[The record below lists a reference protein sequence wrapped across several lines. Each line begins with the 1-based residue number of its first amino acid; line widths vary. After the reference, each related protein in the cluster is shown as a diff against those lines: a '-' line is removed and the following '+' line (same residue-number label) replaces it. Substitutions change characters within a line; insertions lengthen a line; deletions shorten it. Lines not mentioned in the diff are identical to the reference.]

1 MAVQVWIGEKPE
13 HPNERRAIVS
23 LAHGLDKLD
32 GLYLILANFSVGGRT
47 VDLVI
52 VKHDAIFIIEL
63 KHCDGRVLGSVNG
76 PWFVEGRNGE
86 RKRLN
91 PGRKNPY
98 NQVISY
104 FHALTNFL
112 NEHRREFLSAQ
123 KANDID
129 FRTCKRVVVIAP
141 TIQEGSEIELDWK
154 VELKGIDELPSY
166 LITERS
172 SEIELTDEEML
183 AIPEL
188 LHCTPWQ
195 EINAVIGGLIADPAA
210 VAESVTAAAPATA
223 IAAAPATAPAP
234 TAAGVPATGAPVAS
248 NSAAAPASAISAD
261 TAVEG
266 APGSPQTLWQRAG
279 SALQTTT
286 GRIAAVMAALAA
298 ILALILVLRPAPPI
312 PVADAPA
319 ASLAEITGVPTGAAG
334 AVAAGASPAG
344 CLWTGY
350 KLVGKRYDS
359 ASRSWL
365 SVAEGG
371 SGAAAPEVV
380 IALEQVSTCQDEIR
394 LTWSVQNN
402 SDRTV
407 EFPLRNDNIRVSD
420 SLGNIYQISDDH
432 STPQAVRVEPG
443 DQQRGTAVAK
453 RPFSRSA
460 TSLLVRLKEQPFGE
474 ASFVV
479 SLEP

>member
-13 HPNERRAIVS
+13 HPNERRTIMA
-23 LAHGLDKLD
+23 LANGLERLE

-52 VKHDAIFIIEL
+52 IKHDAIFIIEL
-63 KHCDGRVLGSVNG
+63 KQCDGRVIGSVNG

-112 NEHRREFLSAQ
+112 NEKRHDFLSAQ
-123 KANDID
+123 KASDVD

-154 VELKGIDELPSY
+154 VELKGLDELPAY

-172 SEIELTDEEML
+172 SEIELTEAEML

-195 EINAVIGGLIADPAA
+195 EINAVIKGVLPALN
-210 VAESVTAAAPATA
+210 EPLTLQEAAPLPPT
-223 IAAAPATAPAP
+223 PLEPAPAP
-234 TAAGVPATGAPVAS
+234 PPAPPPPTLVERVAL
-248 NSAAAPASAISAD
+248 
-261 TAVEG
+261 G
-266 APGSPQTLWQRAG
+266 LR
-279 SALQTTT
+279 TTT
-286 GRIAAVMAALAA
+286 GRFAAAMGALA
-298 ILALILVLRPAPPI
+298 LVLLIALLIRPAPAIPI
-312 PVADAPA
+312 ADQPA
-319 ASLAEITGVPTGAAG
+319 GVLPGVAG
-334 AVAAGASPAG
+334 APTTAGDVMFSSRDISPT
-344 CLWTGY
+344 CTWNSNQ
-350 KLVGKRYDS
+350 LVGKRWDS
-359 ASRSWL
+359 ASGNWV
-365 SVAEGG
+365 SVANGDV
-371 SGAAAPEVV
+371 ARDTLPDVV
-380 IALEQVSTCQDEIR
+380 VALEQVSTCNGAIS

-402 SDRTV
+402 SDQDV
-407 EFPLRNDNIRVSD
+407 ELPLRSDNISISD
-420 SLGNIYQISDDH
+420 GLGNTYVIADTDSQ
-432 STPQAVRVEPG
+432 PRALRAAPG
-443 DQQRGTAVAK
+443 EQSRGTAIVR
-453 RPFSRSA
+453 RPISQSA
-460 TSLLVRLKEQPFGE
+460 TSLYVRLRDKPFGE

-479 SLEP
+479 ALEP

>member
-13 HPNERRAIVS
+13 HPTERRAIVS

-52 VKHDAIFIIEL
+52 IKHDAIFIVEL
-63 KHCDGRVLGSVNG
+63 KHCDGRVIGSVNG

-112 NEHRREFLSAQ
+112 NEHRRAFLSAQ

-141 TIQEGSEIELDWK
+141 TMQEGSEIELDWK
-154 VELKGIDELPSY
+154 VELKGMDELPAY

-188 LHCTPWQ
+188 LHCTPWH
-195 EINAVIGGLIADPAA
+195 EINTVIRGVIPNTTAATEQANEAD
-210 VAESVTAAAPATA
+210 TALDETALADATEAAPAL
-223 IAAAPATAPAP
+223 AAPNARILPDEPALSLP
-234 TAAGVPATGAPVAS
+234 SAPVSQPTFWKRALR
-248 NSAAAPASAISAD
+248 
-261 TAVEG
+261 
-266 APGSPQTLWQRAG
+266 TLG
-279 SALQTTT
+279 TTT
-286 GRIAAVMAALAA
+286 GRVAVALAA
-298 ILALILVLRPAPPI
+298 LTGLLLVVLLLRPTRI
-312 PVADAPA
+312 VPA
-319 ASLAEITGVPTGAAG
+319 ADSPPAPLADVTGVPAGGAVGAA
-334 AVAAGASPAG
+334 ASATASN
-344 CLWTGY
+344 CLWSGY
-350 KLVGKRYDS
+350 QLVGKRYDQ

-365 SVAEGG
+365 SIAEGG
-371 SGAAAPEVV
+371 SATAVMPEVV
-380 IALEQVSTCQDEIR
+380 VALEQVSTCSDEIR

-402 SDRTV
+402 SDRAV
-407 EFPLRNDNIRVSD
+407 EFPLRSDNIRVSD
-420 SLGNIYQISDDH
+420 SLGNEYQIDDA
-432 STPQAVRVEPG
+432 SSSPQAVRVEPG
-443 DQQRGTAVAK
+443 GQERGTAVSG
-453 RPFSRSA
+453 RPVSRSA
-460 TSLLVRLKEQPFGE
+460 TTLLVRLKDQPFGE
-474 ASFVV
+474 ASFLVA
-479 SLEP
+479 LGP

>member
-13 HPNERRAIVS
+13 HPNERRAIMA
-23 LAHGLDKLD
+23 LAQGLDRLD

-52 VKHDAIFIIEL
+52 IKHDAIFIIEL
-63 KHCDGRVLGSVNG
+63 KHCDGRVIGSVNG

-154 VELKGIDELPSY
+154 VELKGMDELPSY

-183 AIPEL
+183 AIPAL
-188 LHCTPWQ
+188 LHCTPWN
-195 EINAVIGGLIADPAA
+195 EINTVLRGVIADPAA
-210 VAESVTAAAPATA
+210 MVDPTDAAALAAVVAPPQAVAEAEAPAEAPQQPQAAQEPEAPPTPTTLWGRVLHA
-223 IAAAPATAPAP
+223 IASPM
-234 TAAGVPATGAPVAS
+234 GRVAV
-248 NSAAAPASAISAD
+248 A
-261 TAVEG
+261 
-266 APGSPQTLWQRAG
+266 
-279 SALQTTT
+279 
-286 GRIAAVMAALAA
+286 MAALAA
-298 ILALILVLRPAPPI
+298 ILFLALLLRPTRVIPI
-312 PVADAPA
+312 ADAPPA
-319 ASLAEITGVPTGAAG
+319 PIPEVTGVPTGDAG
-334 AVAAGASPAG
+334 SAVGALADPACVWSG
-344 CLWTGY
+344 SQ
-350 KLVGKRYDS
+350 LVGKRYDQ

-371 SGAAAPEVV
+371 AAVAPEIIV
-380 IALEQVSTCQDEIR
+380 ALEQVSTCSDEIR

-402 SDRTV
+402 SDRAI
-407 EFPLRNDNIRVSD
+407 EFPLRSDNISISD
-420 SLGNIYQISDDH
+420 GLGNEYRIDDSASD
-432 STPQAVRVEPG
+432 PQAVRVAPG
-443 DQQRGTAVAK
+443 AQERGIAVVT
-453 RPFSRSA
+453 RPLSRSA
-460 TSLLVRLKEQPFGE
+460 TSLLVRLKDQPFGE

-479 SLEP
+479 ALSP

>member
-13 HPNERRAIVS
+13 HPTERRAIVS

-52 VKHDAIFIIEL
+52 IKHDAIFIVEL
-63 KHCDGRVLGSVNG
+63 KHCDGRVIGSVNG

-112 NEHRREFLSAQ
+112 NEHRRAFLSAQ

-141 TIQEGSEIELDWK
+141 TMQEGSEIELDWK
-154 VELKGIDELPSY
+154 VELKGMDELPAY

-188 LHCTPWQ
+188 LHCTPWH
-195 EINAVIGGLIADPAA
+195 EINTVIRGVIPNTTAATEQANEAD
-210 VAESVTAAAPATA
+210 TALDETALADATEAAPAL
-223 IAAAPATAPAP
+223 AAPHARILPDEPALSLP
-234 TAAGVPATGAPVAS
+234 SAPVSQPTFWKRALR
-248 NSAAAPASAISAD
+248 
-261 TAVEG
+261 
-266 APGSPQTLWQRAG
+266 TLG
-279 SALQTTT
+279 TTT
-286 GRIAAVMAALAA
+286 GRVAVALAA
-298 ILALILVLRPAPPI
+298 LTGLLLVVLLLRPTRI
-312 PVADAPA
+312 VPA
-319 ASLAEITGVPTGAAG
+319 ADSPPAPLADVTGVPAGGAVGAA
-334 AVAAGASPAG
+334 ASATASN
-344 CLWTGY
+344 CLWSGY
-350 KLVGKRYDS
+350 QLVGKRYDQ

-365 SVAEGG
+365 SIAEGG
-371 SGAAAPEVV
+371 SATAVMPEVV
-380 IALEQVSTCQDEIR
+380 VALEQVSTCSDEIR

-402 SDRTV
+402 SDRAV
-407 EFPLRNDNIRVSD
+407 EFPLRSDNIRVSD
-420 SLGNIYQISDDH
+420 SLGNEYQIDDAA
-432 STPQAVRVEPG
+432 SSPQAVRVEPG
-443 DQQRGTAVAK
+443 GQERGTAVSG
-453 RPFSRSA
+453 RPVSRSA
-460 TSLLVRLKEQPFGE
+460 TTLLVRLKDQPFGE
-474 ASFVV
+474 ASFLVA
-479 SLEP
+479 LGP

>member
-13 HPNERRAIVS
+13 HPNERRAIVA
-23 LAHGLDKLD
+23 LANGLERLD

-154 VELKGIDELPSY
+154 VELKGLDELASY

-195 EINAVIGGLIADPAA
+195 EINTVLRGVVPDIADVSDEPAA
-210 VAESVTAAAPATA
+210 PPAVEAAPVAEAPVSSAPPATA
-223 IAAAPATAPAP
+223 EPVAAEPPAPLPLWRRAAATLGTTAGRLA
-234 TAAGVPATGAPVAS
+234 VA
-248 NSAAAPASAISAD
+248 
-261 TAVEG
+261 
-266 APGSPQTLWQRAG
+266 
-279 SALQTTT
+279 
-286 GRIAAVMAALAA
+286 MAALAA
-298 ILALILVLRPAPPI
+298 ILFLVLVLRPPRVI
-312 PVADAPA
+312 PLADAPPA
-319 ASLAEITGVPTGAAG
+319 ALPEVTGVPTGGAAG
-334 AVAAGASPAG
+334 AAAAFASPG
-344 CLWTGY
+344 CLWSGSQ
-350 KLVGKRYDS
+350 LVGKRYDQE
-359 ASRSWL
+359 SRSWL

-371 SGAAAPEVV
+371 SAALVPPEIVV
-380 IALEQVSTCQDEIR
+380 ALEQVSTCSDEIR

-402 SDRTV
+402 SERAI
-407 EFPLRNDNIRVSD
+407 EFPLRSDNIRVSD
-420 SLGNIYQISDDH
+420 GLGNEYQIDDAASD
-432 STPQAVRVEPG
+432 PEAVRVAPG
-443 DQQRGTAVAK
+443 AQERGIAVVS
-453 RPFSRSA
+453 RPLSRSA
-460 TSLLVRLKEQPFGE
+460 TSLLVRLKNQPFGE

-479 SLEP
+479 PLAP